1 VVRRPGSA
9 RICQAG
15 AVSEQGAAS
24 ARRDDIVLEYRNSPF
39 APYSVQ
45 GAILMRSLTIVL
57 AVFVACLTGST
68 LTSAQEGHPLKG
80 SWLGTWGP
88 AKTHSND
95 IVLVLDW
102 DGKAI
107 TGMIN
112 PGTDN
117 APIKNATLNP
127 DGWLVHFEADIKDKS
142 GVLNYVI
149 DGKIEN
155 LSFHNRTIVG
165 TWKNQRESGQLKIGR
180 Q

>member
-1 VVRRPGSA
+1 VA
-9 RICQAG
+9 EG
-15 AVSEQGAAS
+15 AE
-24 ARRDDIVLEYRNSPF
+24 
-39 APYSVQ
+39 
-45 GAILMRSLTIVL
+45 LMRALTLAL
-57 AVFVACLTGST
+57 AVFVACLTSST
-68 LTSAQEGHPLKG
+68 LMSAQEGHPLKG

-112 PGTDN
+112 PGTDD

-127 DGWLVHFEADIKDKS
+127 DGWVVHFEADIKDKS
-142 GVLNYVI
+142 GVLNYVF

-165 TWKNQRESGQLKIGR
+165 TWKNQRESGQLKISR